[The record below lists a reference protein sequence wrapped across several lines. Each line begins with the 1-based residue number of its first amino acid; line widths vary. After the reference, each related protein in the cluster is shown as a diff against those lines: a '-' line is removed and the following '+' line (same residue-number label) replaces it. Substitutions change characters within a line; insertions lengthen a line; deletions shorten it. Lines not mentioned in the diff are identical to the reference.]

1 MTQEVNPETLA
12 AKQAETL
19 RKQLEFANKVDDSL
33 EFLSK
38 FNTQSITGLNNLI
51 TGRTTDLLDL
61 LKLATEDIDK
71 PIFKSLA
78 NDMIG
83 VLGSFYIS
91 EDALCCLIKN
101 LLMTSDLTDKLM
113 NYNEW
118 VLSLKEQSTVN
129 GLYINADNFKYV
141 VDESSFGVAINVI
154 ITIIDIIITFLS
166 LELNDFI
173 FPTLDFIRE
182 ITEAAIG
189 MLCIAMQEIIFTM
202 RDSGIQFIIDK
213 INETTDRENW
223 AKCFPFMDFMN
234 VLKKYINDYG
244 LAKKL
249 NDLIQSMIGAL
260 YWKFKKK
267 EDKELAKNV
276 KLLNMLKYIKAI
288 LLKIKEAVFS
298 WEFCAFLN
306 ANPDTDGAVNND
318 PTNPYFKYLQDIINN
333 GNGTNDLNNNDFQ
346 IADNDT
352 ILQNIN
358 DGSQD
363 GNSKGQNSL
372 NVPSNDEIRAFLQNY
387 MGLTADKTDQL
398 LGDGDKQGDGN
409 GTGNSCG
416 NILNPSDITSI
427 FNLIIQ
433 QSRIG

>member
-1 MTQEVNPETLA
+1 MAVQPINERDANDKDFMDWVAASIQMSENISLRGISDFNNFISGKEHDLISMLEMMTN
-12 AKQAETL
+12 
-19 RKQLEFANKVDDSL
+19 
-33 EFLSK
+33 
-38 FNTQSITGLNNLI
+38 
-51 TGRTTDLLDL
+51 
-61 LKLATEDIDK
+61 DIDK
-71 PIFKSLA
+71 PVFKSLA

-101 LLMTSDLTDKLM
+101 LLMTAGLTEQLM
-113 NYNEW
+113 DYNAWILALRE
-118 VLSLKEQSTVN
+118 KSTID
-129 GLYINADNFKYV
+129 GLYINADNFKFV
-141 VDESSFGVAINVI
+141 VSETGFAKSIDII
-154 ITIIDIIITFLS
+154 ITIIDIIITFITLD
-166 LELNDFI
+166 LKEI
-173 FPTLDFIRE
+173 VFPSLDFIRE
-182 ITEAAIG
+182 ITQAAIG
-189 MLCIAMQEIIFTM
+189 FLCIAMQEIIFTM
-202 RDSGIQFIIDK
+202 RDSGIQFIINKITEVTDK
-213 INETTDRENW
+213 ENY
-223 AKCFPFMDFMN
+223 AKCFPYMDFMS

-249 NDLIQSMIGAL
+249 SDLIQGFIGDAFNKL
-260 YWKFKKK
+260 KRKFDR
-267 EDKELAKNV
+267 EMPKNV
-276 KLLNMLKYIKAI
+276 KLLNMLKYIKTI
-288 LLKIKEAVFS
+288 LQKIKDAVFS
-298 WEFCAFLN
+298 WEYCAFLN

-318 PTNPYFKYLQDIINN
+318 PTNPYFKYLQDIVNN